1 MKRDVCGVILI
12 ALMCAAGCGGGDGD
26 DGGDDGSA
34 EKGTPGGGE
43 QQAADPNA
51 FPAARATATIAGKIL
66 FDGDPPARE
75 AVPKETIAAAKDEF
89 CELHHKDTPVW
100 KEDLVVGEDKGIRNV
115 LVYVKKFPQEW
126 THTTLTE
133 TVKID
138 QQNCTYIPHVV
149 GAMVNQPVVI
159 TSSDDTAHNVHF
171 MAKMN
176 RIRKG
181 NVTLAKGE
189 SMEVQLKRPEIGSA
203 YFKCDIHGWMKSYV
217 NILDHP
223 FFIVT
228 SDDGSFELGKLPPG
242 EYEIEAWHETL
253 GTQTASV
260 TLADGET
267 TAADFTFKA
276 K

>member
-1 MKRDVCGVILI
+1 MDMKRDVYWLIMI
-12 ALMCAAGCGGGDGD
+12 ALACVAGCGGGDEGP
-26 DGGDDGSA
+26 A
-34 EKGTPGGGE
+34 EEAAPGPATPAE
-43 QQAADPNA
+43 QQADDSNA
-51 FPAARATATIAGKIL
+51 FPESQATASIAGKIL

-75 AVPKETIAAAKDEF
+75 AVPVETIAAAKDEF
-89 CELHHKDTPVW
+89 CEHHHKDAPVL

-115 LVYVKKFPQEW
+115 LVYVKKFPKEW
-126 THTTLTE
+126 THTATTE
-133 TVKID
+133 PVKID

-149 GAMVNQPVVI
+149 GAMVDQPIVI
-159 TSSDDTAHNVHF
+159 TSSDETAHNVHF
-171 MAKMN
+171 IAERN

-181 NVTLAKGE
+181 NVTLANGE
-189 SMEVQLKRPEIGSA
+189 SMEVQLKRPELGSA
-203 YFKCDIHGWMKSYV
+203 YFKCDIHGWMKAYV
-217 NILDHP
+217 NVFDHP

-253 GTQTASV
+253 GTQTLSL

-267 TAADFTFKA
+267 AAADFTFKA

>member
-1 MKRDVCGVILI
+1 MKRDVYCMILVVMTSI
-12 ALMCAAGCGGGDGD
+12 AGCGGE
-26 DGGDDGSA
+26 A
-34 EKGTPGGGE
+34 EGPGGEAAPESAAPAE
-43 QQAADPNA
+43 QQAADSNA
-51 FPAARATATIAGKIL
+51 FPEGQATALIAGKIL
-66 FDGDPPARE
+66 FDGDPPPRE
-75 AVPKETIAAAKDEF
+75 AVPIERIAAAKDEF
-89 CELHHKDTPVW
+89 CELHHKDAPVL
-100 KEDLVVGEDKGIRNV
+100 KEDLIVGEDKGIRNV

-126 THTTLTE
+126 THTARTE

-138 QQNCTYIPHVV
+138 QRNCAYIPHVV
-149 GAMVNQPVVI
+149 GAMVNQPIEI

-171 MAKMN
+171 MAQRN

-189 SMEVQLKRPEIGSA
+189 SMEVQLKRPELGSA

-217 NILDHP
+217 NVLDHP

-228 SDDGSFELGKLPPG
+228 GDDGTFELGKLPPG
-242 EYEIEAWHETL
+242 EYELEAWHETL
-253 GTQTASV
+253 GTQTLSV

-267 TAADFTFKA
+267 AAADFAFKA